1 MTSPPPDIT
10 ALRRDYRNAV
20 LDPADLA
27 ADPLDQLRAWLDE
40 AVAAGLAEPNAMTL
54 ATVGAEGEPSARI
67 VLLRGLDEG
76 LVFYTNYGSRKGA
89 DLAADPRAAVVLHW
103 VELARQVRVTGTC
116 TRVSPEQSD
125 AYWASRPPGSRL
137 SAAASP
143 QSEVVDDRT
152 VLERRVAEL
161 AVAHPDGRVPR
172 PDHWGGFRLRPDA
185 VEFWQGRPNRLHER
199 LRYRRDAGRATGWML
214 ERLAP

>member
-1 MTSPPPDIT
+1 MTPPPTDIT

-27 ADPLDQLRAWLDE
+27 ADPLDQLGAWLDE

-54 ATVGAEGEPSARI
+54 ATVGADGSPSARI
-67 VLLRGLDEG
+67 VLLRGLDDG
-76 LVFYTNYGSRKGA
+76 LVFYTNYRSRKGA

-116 TRVSPEQSD
+116 TRVSPERSD

-143 QSEVVDDRT
+143 QSEVVDDRE
-152 VLERRVAEL
+152 VLERHIAEL
-161 AVAHPDGRVPR
+161 AAAHPAGRVPR

-199 LRYRRDAGRATGWML
+199 LRYRRDAGHATSWMI